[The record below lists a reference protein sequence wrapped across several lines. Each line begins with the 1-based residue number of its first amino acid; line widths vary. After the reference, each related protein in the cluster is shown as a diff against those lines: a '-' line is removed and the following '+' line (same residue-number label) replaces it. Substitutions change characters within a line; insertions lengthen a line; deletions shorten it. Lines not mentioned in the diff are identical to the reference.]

1 MIDLYYAP
9 TPNGWKISIML
20 EECEID
26 YNVIPVNLGTGDQ
39 FKPEF
44 LKISPNNRM
53 PVIVDHDNIID
64 EEPLSIFESGAILM
78 YLGEKTGKFFPTQSP
93 EKEKVLEWLF
103 WQVGGLGPMAGQV
116 SHFVNYATNFPGDHS
131 YSEKRYKNE
140 YDRLLGV
147 MNTVLE
153 QREYLAG
160 DYSIAD
166 MASFPWITAY
176 KRYEVDLD
184 LFVNVRRWFDSIK
197 SRPAGRKGIDVGK
210 ENRSV
215 GKGITKEG
223 LKTMGSQASKSIA
236 EIVPEKSW
244 RAPIC
249 RACETHFLRIW
260 LWQVQV
266 VGKMFP
272 VPQDVPN
279 NKTPLLWR

>member
-1 MIDLYYAP
+1 
-9 TPNGWKISIML
+9 ML

-197 SRPAGRKGIDVGK
+197 SRPAVRKGIDVGK
-210 ENRSV
+210 ENRSF

-223 LKTMGSQASKSIA
+223 LKTMFSQDSKSIA
-236 EIVPEKSW
+236 EMAKEK
-244 RAPIC
+244 
-249 RACETHFLRIW
+249 E
-260 LWQVQV
+260 
-266 VGKMFP
+266 
-272 VPQDVPN
+272 
-279 NKTPLLWR
+279 